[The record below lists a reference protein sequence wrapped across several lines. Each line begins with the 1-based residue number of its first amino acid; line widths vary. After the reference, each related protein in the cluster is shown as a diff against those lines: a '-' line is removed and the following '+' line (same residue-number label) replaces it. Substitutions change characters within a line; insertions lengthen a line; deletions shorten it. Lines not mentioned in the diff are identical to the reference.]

1 MCSKVNRKCFY
12 GVRETLGQ
20 EQLKNKQKNDQVWS
34 HKGSI
39 FWKNMTQFGQNSRPG
54 ESESD
59 PYMFDYGN
67 VS

>member
-1 MCSKVNRKCFY
+1 MLQDQTRVF
-12 GVRETLGQ
+12 LGCKGDTWAGTI
-20 EQLKNKQKNDQVWS
+20 EKSTKNDQVWS